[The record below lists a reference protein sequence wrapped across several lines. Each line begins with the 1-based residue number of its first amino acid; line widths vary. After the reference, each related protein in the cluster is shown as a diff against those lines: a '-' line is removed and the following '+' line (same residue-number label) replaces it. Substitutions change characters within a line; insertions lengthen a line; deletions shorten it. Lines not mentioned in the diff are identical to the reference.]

1 MIEHNVSPTN
11 FTLGIVVKTYGRAKQ
26 LEKAFQMVEQLP
38 KIGKFKPNGQVW
50 FSLMLSCVNNGAPK
64 EALAVFY
71 EMRKLGHE
79 VDGKAYQVLIAG
91 LVKTGSL
98 REAVALVDE
107 AYGLQHPKRKCSSL
121 KLDSECME
129 ALFAA
134 IFRGDLRLELGLP
147 LLERLRAAQLPVSS
161 KILAR
166 AFASD

>member
-1 MIEHNVSPTN
+1 
-11 FTLGIVVKTYGRAKQ
+11 
-26 LEKAFQMVEQLP
+26 
-38 KIGKFKPNGQVW
+38 
-50 FSLMLSCVNNGAPK
+50 MLSCINNGAPK
-64 EALAVFY
+64 EAVAVFY
-71 EMRKLGHE
+71 EMQELGHE
-79 VDGKAYQVLIAG
+79 VDGKAYQVLISG

-107 AYGLQHPKRKCSSL
+107 AYGLRHPKRKCSSL

-161 KILAR
+161 KSLRVRSQIIEMSRCDNGPRLNHTDMYRFCLA
-166 AFASD
+166 AL